1 MLSVMGFIGHWLR
14 QVGGTGM
21 VLLIAAPLMAA
32 QEVRVAAAYF
42 PPYVFKAE
50 QTQTVGLLD
59 QLVVALNQSQTD
71 FKFVMVPTAPKR
83 RYGNFQQQRIDL
95 AFFENPGWGWQAI
108 EHVALDM
115 QLEDAEVFV
124 ARTEP
129 GRDQHYFDT
138 LKDKRLALYHGY
150 HYAFAD
156 FNAEPE
162 YLRKTFNATLTHSH
176 DGNLLMVLRQ
186 RADIAL
192 VTRAYI
198 GDFLERNQQYAG
210 QLLISERADQ
220 RYRHHV
226 LLRPGAPIKPE
237 QFMAIYGALRENGQ
251 LEQIF
256 SRYQIVVMPG
266 AANISNTAAA
276 TD

>member
-1 MLSVMGFIGHWLR
+1 LS
-14 QVGGTGM
+14 
-21 VLLIAAPLMAA
+21 
-32 QEVRVAAAYF
+32 
-42 PPYVFKAE
+42 
-50 QTQTVGLLD
+50 
-59 QLVVALNQSQTD
+59 
-71 FKFVMVPTAPKR
+71 
-83 RYGNFQQQRIDL
+83 
-95 AFFENPGWGWQAI
+95 
-108 EHVALDM
+108 
-115 QLEDAEVFV
+115 
-124 ARTEP
+124 
-129 GRDQHYFDT
+129 
-138 LKDKRLALYHGY
+138 
-150 HYAFAD
+150 
-156 FNAEPE
+156 
-162 YLRKTFNATLTHSH
+162 HSH
-176 DGNLLMVLRQ
+176 DSNLLMVLHK

-192 VTRAYI
+192 VTRSYI
-198 GDFLERNQQYAG
+198 GVFLERNQQYAE